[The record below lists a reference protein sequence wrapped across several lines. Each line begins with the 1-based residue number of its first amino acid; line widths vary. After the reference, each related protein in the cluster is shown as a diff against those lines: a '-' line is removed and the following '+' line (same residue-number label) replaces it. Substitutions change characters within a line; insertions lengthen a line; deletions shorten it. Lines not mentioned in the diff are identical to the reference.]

1 MKVLGEVEESTRR
14 RKGKV
19 REAGRGQGHEVYEE
33 QDRKVRGQGQEIY
46 EEQDRKVRGQ
56 GQEIYEEQ
64 DRKSMSRMTG
74 KIEFQ
79 GNG

>member
-19 REAGRGQGHEVYEE
+19 REAGRGQG
-33 QDRKVRGQGQEIY
+33 QGIY

-64 DRKSMSRMTG
+64 DRKSTSRMTG

-79 GNG
+79 RNG

>member
-46 EEQDRKVRGQ
+46 EEQDRK
-56 GQEIYEEQ
+56 
-64 DRKSMSRMTG
+64 SMSRMTG